1 MAVAVQCAHA
11 HELAKRGLS
20 ALLEPNYESIVITN
34 AIGLALLAS
43 LLVSSYLTRERRGL
57 DDRLFTIMT
66 IACAGSCIFEPLSWF
81 ADGNPEP
88 GAFFLNYL
96 GNAYCYIASCIT
108 PFLWILY
115 VDTRLHKGT
124 THIRSWH
131 PVMGIPVA
139 IVVLLNIGNLFGH
152 YMFTI
157 SDANVYSR
165 LPLSYINYVMMFV
178 QFFYS
183 IWLKHRYQRKHGSV
197 RFFPMAMFLVPIIAG
212 AVVQALMFGVS
223 LAWPSVAIGL
233 VSIHMS
239 LQNELS
245 YIDPLTNLYNRTY
258 LDGTLSAYE
267 RDGTK
272 FSGIMI
278 DLDLFKNIND
288 TFGHSVGDEAL
299 RQAAQLISENAPDN
313 ALVLR
318 FAGDEFIVLMSGSDE
333 DEAAQT
339 CRAIERAV
347 DQFNAT
353 ADKPYTLSL
362 SMGVSSF
369 NPGVDTT
376 DDFLRRADEH
386 MYEQKRKHHEAA

>member
-1 MAVAVQCAHA
+1 MV
-11 HELAKRGLS
+11 
-20 ALLEPNYESIVITN
+20 EPNLQSIVITN

-43 LLVSSYLTRERRGL
+43 LLVSSYMTRERRGL
-57 DDRLFTIMT
+57 DDRLFTT
-66 IACAGSCIFEPLSWF
+66 ITLVCAGACVFEPLTWF
-81 ADGNPEP
+81 ADGNTAAW
-88 GAFFLNYL
+88 AFALNYL
-96 GNAYCYIASCIT
+96 GNSYCYIASCIT
-108 PFLWILY
+108 PYLWVLY

-124 THIRSWH
+124 TRIRSWH
-131 PVMGIPVA
+131 PAMGVPVA

-165 LPLSYINYVMMFV
+165 LPLSYVNYVMMFV

-183 IWLKHRYQRKHGSV
+183 IWLKHAYQRKHGRV
-197 RFFPMAMFLVPIIAG
+197 RFFPMAMFLVPIFAG
-212 AVVQALMFGVS
+212 AVVQALVFGVS
-223 LAWPSVAIGL
+223 LAWPCVAIGL

-258 LDGTLSAYE
+258 LDGTLRALDRE
-267 RDGTK
+267 GAK

-278 DLDLFKNIND
+278 DLDLFKDIND

-299 RQAAQLISENAPDN
+299 QQAARLISANIPESAT
-313 ALVLR
+313 ALR
-318 FAGDEFIVLMSGSDE
+318 FAGDEFIVLLTGADE
-333 DEAAQT
+333 GEASQT
-339 CRAIERAV
+339 RFAIERAV

-353 ADKPYTLSL
+353 AGKPYTLSL

-369 NPGVDTT
+369 KPGVDTI
-376 DDFLRRADEH
+376 DDFLRRADER
-386 MYEQKRKHHEAA
+386 MYEQKRAHHEAA